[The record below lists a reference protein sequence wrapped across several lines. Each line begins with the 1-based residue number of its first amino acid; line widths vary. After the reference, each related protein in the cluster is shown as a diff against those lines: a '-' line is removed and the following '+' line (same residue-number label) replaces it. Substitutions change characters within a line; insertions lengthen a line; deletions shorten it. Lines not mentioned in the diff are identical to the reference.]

1 MTTSNENNSTSTTEA
16 AQYWNDHYTGACFLN
31 NIRLVNTRQDPFLSV
46 DVHVKQGKRD
56 SGQKTKTQRI
66 NVNVVGAR
74 ATAIVTALLEKYDF
88 KEGVKSESNPKGHPP
103 ISAFFTIGDLWADV
117 YISNVDQKPRATM
130 KGRLVS
136 LNHVYVENE
145 RFDTP
150 DDFGDSPAGS
160 TPVESKETTQDAP
173 EQDASVQQDV
183 DATAS
188 TVEPEESD
196 REKYE
201 RLMAAFVES
210 TLDSECIEL
219 DSNDP
224 MYKPYLRFLINNGY
238 AWNDDASAYVARTV
252 AA

>member
-1 MTTSNENNSTSTTEA
+1 MTTSNENSSTSNSEA

-31 NIRLVNTRQDPFLSV
+31 NIRLVQTRQDPFLSL
-46 DVHVKQGKRD
+46 DVHVKQGKKE
-56 SGQKTKTQRI
+56 SGSKTKTQRI

-88 KEGVKSESNPKGHPP
+88 KQGVKSESNPKGHPP
-103 ISAFFTIGDLWADV
+103 ISAIFTVGDLWADL
-117 YISNVDQKPRATM
+117 YISNVDEKPRAAM

-150 DDFGDSPAGS
+150 ADFGDSPAES
-160 TPVESKETTQDAP
+160 TPVGSKETD
-173 EQDASVQQDV
+173 QQ
-183 DATAS
+183 
-188 TVEPEESD
+188 PKD
-196 REKYE
+196 READANTSTAEADGETDRDKYE
-201 RLMAAFVES
+201 RLMAEFVES

-224 MYKPYLRFLINNGY
+224 MYKPYLRFLLNNGY
-238 AWNDDASAYVARTV
+238 SWSDDASAYVAKTV